1 LASVAEEAAERD
13 CDCPPEW
20 QRCELCRIS
29 GAANRAQRRID
40 AALAEPVVECARCE
54 TLRDLA
60 DKAAWAQ
67 GDAQRRMIRAQT
79 QRDEARA
86 EVRRTYIEL
95 SEVISRNAEAYQRGA
110 EAMREAA
117 ASYIENI
124 EPRKFFLSIL
134 PIDVRD
140 LPLPEEK

>member
-1 LASVAEEAAERD
+1 MTCSDCSAEGADCLTADRVRVCSDCLYER
-13 CDCPPEW
+13 
-20 QRCELCRIS
+20 
-29 GAANRAQRRID
+29 
-40 AALAEPVVECARCE
+40 VVKE
-54 TLRDLA
+54 
-60 DKAAWAQ
+60 
-67 GDAQRRMIRAQT
+67 
-79 QRDEARA
+79 RDEARA